1 MNILDTIEESLN
13 SLQPKTNL
21 NNDVI
26 EFFNLKQAPLG
37 NVITVSIA
45 DIGHCCQSDDICL
58 RSYELNSNDIESGGW
73 IEYEQNSIRGCVV
86 EIILPETESVKLNI
100 ADKILT
106 RIRTVLGN
114 DIDIVCAVSESE
126 RIDKCKVKLLIT
138 HE

>member
-1 MNILDTIEESLN
+1 MNILDTIEESLS

-45 DIGHCCQSDDICL
+45 DIEHCCQRDDICL

-114 DIDIVCAVSESE
+114 DIVCAVSESE